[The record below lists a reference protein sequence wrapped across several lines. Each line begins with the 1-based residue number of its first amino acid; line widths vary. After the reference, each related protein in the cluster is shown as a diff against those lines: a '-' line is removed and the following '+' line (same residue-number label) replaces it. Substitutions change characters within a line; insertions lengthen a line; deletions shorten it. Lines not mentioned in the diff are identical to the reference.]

1 MKELKSALEK
11 VIQEAWGEKDM
22 DKSKKLVLDFVLPSK
37 IKEED
42 KKRMEVALG
51 EIKTKRK
58 LDYYLANALLKFEGS
73 GLSQLNK
80 NKL

>member
-1 MKELKSALEK
+1 MRKIISSILEMFAEKIRGKESK
-11 VIQEAWGEKDM
+11 VDVFEQ
-22 DKSKKLVLDFVLPSK
+22 